1 MKRIKT
7 ISLFVVMAMML
18 ALLSACSNVSYIATI
33 DTEKMPVGPYAFY
46 AYYTR
51 DNYQSNL
58 SYYGVTDFA
67 AALTE
72 QADSTGTKLYSYI
85 MQETKASYIQ
95 HIITERKF
103 KEYGLSLTEDQ
114 QAELDESFQTS
125 WIDSNGIEKYTEI
138 CKTLG
143 LTSAEFKEV
152 ISISYKNTQL
162 MEYLFGEGGIYEITE
177 DELRNKYSEGYERF
191 RYIALSK
198 VDETG
203 ATLSTDELITKKNL
217 VDEAYQKALDGED
230 FGALIAQ
237 YSEDYL
243 EITDELTD
251 DEKTFYEA
259 SNKQASEDGLVI
271 DKNGIFNYEYYAY
284 YNYFIDSNIVNA
296 VFSMNIGDVK
306 VIELANAFWVIQ
318 KCDKNEKED
327 YFESKRSLI
336 YNEIATPIIEELYTE
351 WENELLITFNE
362 SAVNKYDPR
371 KLDPLFITENT
382 AK

>member
-1 MKRIKT
+1 MIYSVTYRRNNKSNEILVDAPGAKAAERYLLSQMPSARVTGICPARAAEFT
-7 ISLFVVMAMML
+7 PDAPVL
-18 ALLSACSNVSYIATI
+18 ALSP
-33 DTEKMPVGPYAFY
+33 DEEKSLREKFMAAGL
-46 AYYTR
+46 
-51 DNYQSNL
+51 DDLNL
-58 SYYGVTDFA
+58 SVR
-67 AALTE
+67 
-72 QADSTGTKLYSYI
+72 SYNSLRRSGI
-85 MQETKASYIQ
+85 NTVGE
-95 HIITERKF
+95 
-103 KEYGLSLTEDQ
+103 LVSLTEDQ
-114 QAELDESFQTS
+114 QAELDESFQKS
-125 WIDSNGIEKYTEI
+125 WIDANGIEKYTQI
-138 CKTLG
+138 CKTLD
-143 LTSAEFKEV
+143 LTSAEFKDV

-162 MEYLFGEGGIYEITE
+162 MDYLFGEGGIYEITE

-217 VDEAYQKALDGED
+217 VDEAYQKALDGEE
-230 FGALIAQ
+230 FGELIAQ

-336 YNEIATPIIEELYTE
+336 YNEIASPIIDELYTE

-371 KLDPLFITENT
+371 KLDPLFITDNT

>member
-1 MKRIKT
+1 MEYFTVSENYENNNNILYLRE
-7 ISLFVVMAMML
+7 SLSPSVFKNPANKIFADRHRVGIVFEIDENL
-18 ALLSACSNVSYIATI
+18 LHFAL
-33 DTEKMPVGPYAFY
+33 
-46 AYYTR
+46 
-51 DNYQSNL
+51 Q
-58 SYYGVTDFA
+58 
-67 AALTE
+67 
-72 QADSTGTKLYSYI
+72 
-85 MQETKASYIQ
+85 
-95 HIITERKF
+95 
-103 KEYGLSLTEDQ
+103 SLTDKI
-114 QAELDESFQTS
+114 AD
-125 WIDSNGIEKYTEI
+125 
-138 CKTLG
+138 
-143 LTSAEFKEV
+143 V

-336 YNEIATPIIEELYTE
+336 YNEIATPIIDELYTE